1 MDNIYLQKTQVC
13 PVFRLVMPTNTDT
26 DIENT
31 DIEVADIDISVS
43 FKTLF

>member
-1 MDNIYLQKTQVC
+1 MDNISLQKKQVC
-13 PVFRLVMPTNTDT
+13 PVFCLVMPTNTDT

-43 FKTLF
+43 FKSIF